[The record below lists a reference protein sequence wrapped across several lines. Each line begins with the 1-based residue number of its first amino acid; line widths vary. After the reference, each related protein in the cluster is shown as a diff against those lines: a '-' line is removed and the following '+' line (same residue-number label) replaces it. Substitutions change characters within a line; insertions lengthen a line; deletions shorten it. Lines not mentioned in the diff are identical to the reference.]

1 MRDFIFT
8 LKDQFLDGETV
19 IGVILAAVFIA
30 FNGFFVLCEF
40 SIVKVRKSKL
50 EELIKEGKSGARLAL
65 KIANSLDTY
74 LSANQLGITLS
85 SLALGWLGQPAVASL
100 IGSPLRYYTDL
111 SPASIDTIA
120 LAVAFVIIT
129 LLHVVAGELI
139 PKSVAISKTETIVL
153 WIARPLH
160 VFWIIF
166 FPVIKTFDYV
176 AICGMKILGIKP
188 AKESELA
195 HSEEEIKFIVSE
207 SLKGGVLD
215 SMESEIIQ
223 NAIDF
228 SDTVAKEVMTPRKD
242 MVCLSKQKSLEEN
255 LQIIKETKFT
265 RFPFIDGSKD
275 NVLGLIHIRDILQA
289 MLKNREVDLN
299 SIIREFIIV
308 PENSSISNILNMMNK
323 EKTYAALV
331 LDEYGGTAGFV
342 TLEDI
347 VGEVFD
353 EYEPE
358 GEEEDYKRINEL
370 TYEFSGRYELEEL
383 GEMFD
388 MSFDDEQVTIG
399 GYVFNLFGR
408 LPEIGE
414 SVSDDKC
421 IYEVLAMSGSAISRI
436 KLTFKEKDDEAAIL
450 E

>member
-1 MRDFIFT
+1 MLQLELLFFKKG
-8 LKDQFLDGETV
+8 LFLDGESF
-19 IGVILAAVFIA
+19 IGVVLAILFIA
-30 FNGFFVLCEF
+30 LNGFFVLSEF

-50 EELIKEGKSGARLAL
+50 EELIKEGKAGAKLAL
-65 KIANSLDTY
+65 KITNSLDTY

-85 SLALGWLGQPAVASL
+85 SLALGWLGQPAIARL
-100 IGSPLRYYTDL
+100 IGEPLKYFTNL
-111 SPASIDTIA
+111 SQEGIGTIA
-120 LAVAFVIIT
+120 LGVAFILIT
-129 LLHVVAGELI
+129 LLHVVLGELI
-139 PKSVAISKTETIVL
+139 PKSVAIAKTESVVL
-153 WIARPLH
+153 WVARPLH
-160 VFWIIF
+160 IFWIIF

-176 AICGMKILGIKP
+176 ALCGMKLIGVKP
-188 AKESELA
+188 AKESDLA

-242 MVCLSKQKSLEEN
+242 MVCLSKQKSLEAN
-255 LQIIKETKFT
+255 LQIIKETKYT

-275 NVLGLIHIRDILQA
+275 TVLGLIHIRDILHA
-289 MLKNREVDLN
+289 MLKNKEVDFN

-353 EYEPE
+353 EFEPDDD
-358 GEEEDYKRINEL
+358 EEYKRIDDLN
-370 TYEFSGRYELEEL
+370 YEFSGRYELEEL
-383 GEMFD
+383 GEMLD
-388 MSFDDEQVTIG
+388 MSFDDEQITIG

-408 LPEIGE
+408 LPEVGE
-414 SVSDDKC
+414 SVSDDRC
-421 IYEVLAMSGSAISRI
+421 VYEVLAMDGAAIRRI
-436 KLTFKEKDDEAAIL
+436 KLTLKSSDS
-450 E
+450 

>member
-1 MRDFIFT
+1 M
-8 LKDQFLDGETV
+8 DGESF
-19 IGVILAAVFIA
+19 IGVVLAILFIA
-30 FNGFFVLCEF
+30 LNGFFVLSEF

-50 EELIKEGKSGARLAL
+50 EELIKEGKAGAKLAF
-65 KIANSLDTY
+65 KITNSLDTY

-85 SLALGWLGQPAVASL
+85 SLALGWLGQPAIARL
-100 IGSPLRYYTDL
+100 IGEPLRHFTNI
-111 SPASIDTIA
+111 SNEGIDTIA
-120 LAVAFVIIT
+120 LGVAFILIT
-129 LLHVVAGELI
+129 LLHVVLGELI
-139 PKSVAISKTETIVL
+139 PKSIAIAKTESVVL

-160 VFWIIF
+160 IFWIIF

-176 AICGMKILGIKP
+176 ALCGMKLIGIKP

-255 LQIIKETKFT
+255 LQIIKETKYT
-265 RFPFIDGSKD
+265 RFPLIDGSKD
-275 NVLGLIHIRDILQA
+275 NVLGLIHIRDILHA
-289 MLKNREVDLN
+289 MLKNKEVDFN

-353 EYEPE
+353 EFEPDDD
-358 GEEEDYKRINEL
+358 EEYKRIDDLN
-370 TYEFSGRYELEEL
+370 YEFSGRYELEEL
-383 GEMFD
+383 GELLD
-388 MSFDDEQVTIG
+388 VRFDDEQVTIG

-408 LPEIGE
+408 LPEVGE
-414 SVSDDKC
+414 SVSDERCK
-421 IYEVLAMSGSAISRI
+421 YEVLAMDGSAITRI
-436 KLTFKEKDDEAAIL
+436 KLSLKSQENL

>member
-1 MRDFIFT
+1 MLQLELLFFKKG
-8 LKDQFLDGETV
+8 LFLDGESF
-19 IGVILAAVFIA
+19 IGVVLAILFIA
-30 FNGFFVLCEF
+30 LNGFFVLSEF

-50 EELIKEGKSGARLAL
+50 EELIKEGKAGAKLAL
-65 KIANSLDTY
+65 KITNSLDTY

-85 SLALGWLGQPAVASL
+85 SLALGWLGQPAIARL
-100 IGSPLRYYTDL
+100 IGESLKYFTNL
-111 SPASIDTIA
+111 SQEGIGTIA
-120 LAVAFVIIT
+120 LGVAFILIT
-129 LLHVVAGELI
+129 LLHVVLGELI
-139 PKSVAISKTETIVL
+139 PKSVAIAKTESVVL
-153 WIARPLH
+153 WVARPLH
-160 VFWIIF
+160 IFWIIF

-176 AICGMKILGIKP
+176 ALCGMKLIGVKP
-188 AKESELA
+188 AKESDLA

-255 LQIIKETKFT
+255 LQIIKETKYT

-275 NVLGLIHIRDILQA
+275 TVLGLIHIRDILHA
-289 MLKNREVDLN
+289 MLKNKEVDFN

-347 VGEVFD
+347 VGEVFNEFEPDDD
-353 EYEPE
+353 EE
-358 GEEEDYKRINEL
+358 YKRIDDLN
-370 TYEFSGRYELEEL
+370 YEFSGRYELEEL
-383 GEMFD
+383 GEMLD
-388 MSFDDEQVTIG
+388 MSFDDEQITIG

-408 LPEIGE
+408 LPEVGE
-414 SVSDDKC
+414 SVSDDRC
-421 IYEVLAMSGSAISRI
+421 VYEVLAMDGAAIRRI
-436 KLTFKEKDDEAAIL
+436 KLTLKSSDS
-450 E
+450 